1 MTQDQLAQ
9 TTMRL
14 AAIPS
19 TVNDL
24 PALRQAHDLIL
35 DVVKTQTNSRVTIE
49 LFEHNGKPSFL
60 AYRGPKRP
68 AKFDILLN
76 AHLDVVPAKPELFKP
91 FIKGSK
97 LYGRGVLDMKGT
109 ATVMA
114 DVFSQVVNQVPYNLA
129 FQVVT
134 DEEVGGYD
142 GTRLQIDAGVTSHF
156 VVIGEYANE
165 RDTIYNAARGLCWV
179 DITFKGKMAHGGH
192 LWHGKN
198 AVVKAA
204 EFTQALL
211 HHYPVPQ
218 EETWTTTASVAS
230 LTTSNETYNRVPDEA
245 TLKIDFRFTDEDP
258 TFVNEDS
265 VRALVAKFDPTAEV
279 TKFVVFEPALKVDE
293 LNPYVQGLVRSLQDA
308 TGKKALFRS
317 RPAGSDGR
325 HFALIGND
333 VVELGVCGQN
343 QHSDGEYLEIDSLG
357 EYQAILRGFLTQPLA
372 ADAQHTQPAMAAMKQ

>member
-1 MTQDQLAQ
+1 MTQDQLVQ

-19 TVNDL
+19 TVHDL
-24 PALRQAHDLIL
+24 PALREAHDLIL
-35 DVVKTQTNSRVTIE
+35 DVVKTQTNGKVTIE
-49 LFEHNGKPSFL
+49 LFERNGKPSFL

-91 FIKGSK
+91 YIKNDK
-97 LYGRGVLDMKGT
+97 IYGRGVLDMKGT

-114 DVFSQVVNQVPYNLA
+114 DVFSQIVNQVPYNLA
-129 FQVVT
+129 LQVVT

-142 GTRLQIDAGVTSHF
+142 CVRLQIDDGVSSHF
-156 VVIGEYANE
+156 VVIGEYSND
-165 RDTIYNAARGLCWV
+165 RNTLYNAARGICWV
-179 DITFKGKMAHGGH
+179 EITFKGKAAHGGH

-211 HHYPVPQ
+211 QRYPIPQ
-218 EETWTTTASVAS
+218 EETWTTTANVAN
-230 LTTSNETYNRVPDEA
+230 LTTGNETYNRVPDEA
-245 TLKIDFRFTDEDP
+245 TLKIDFRFTNEDP

-265 VRALVAKFDPTAEV
+265 VRAFVAELDPTAQV
-279 TKFVVFEPALKVDE
+279 TKILVFEPALKVEE
-293 LNPYVQGLVRSLQDA
+293 LNPYVQGLVRSMQKV
-308 TGKKALFRS
+308 TGQKTLFRS

-325 HFALIGND
+325 HFALINND

-372 ADAQHTQPAMAAMKQ
+372 VGEHNAQPAMAALKQ